1 MYRPSEET
9 GGKSQCTACPA
20 RAKAICGVLAG
31 DDLATF
37 GALGRHRRLARG
49 QTLMWEGDAAD
60 SVANVISGVL
70 KLATAGVGGDEQIVG
85 LAWPADFVG
94 SPFGAACG
102 CSVTSLV
109 DSEVCL
115 FPRATFG
122 PFLDDHPEMERALVT
137 RAFADLDKAREFQA
151 MLGRRSAGQK
161 VAALLLA
168 MADAGEIVFLPMSRQ
183 EMADLLGLTIET
195 VSRQLGRLAGQ
206 GLIDLPDRRSVRLR
220 RRDALEA
227 FAVA

>member
-1 MYRPSEET
+1 M
-9 GGKSQCTACPA
+9 
-20 RAKAICGVLAG
+20 
-31 DDLATF
+31 
-37 GALGRHRRLARG
+37 
-49 QTLMWEGDAAD
+49 
-60 SVANVISGVL
+60 
-70 KLATAGVGGDEQIVG
+70 
-85 LAWPADFVG
+85 
-94 SPFGAACG
+94 
-102 CSVTSLV
+102 
-109 DSEVCL
+109 
-115 FPRATFG
+115 
-122 PFLDDHPEMERALVT
+122 T